1 MLEVNAYS
9 KTQIWLHWGI
19 ALLVVLQFL
28 LHEPIS
34 HAWPTVAAGE
44 SVAFHPVI
52 ALHVIGGLVL
62 LLLVLWRL
70 GLRIFR
76 GAPPALEKEPSHLRF
91 ASKVA
96 HTAFYFVLLA
106 MPLSGLVAW
115 FGRIEAAAV
124 AHNVMKVALVVLIVL
139 HVLAVLV
146 HQFVLRTDLFV
157 RMKRPAL

>member
-1 MLEVNAYS
+1 MAGVHSYS

-44 SVAFHPVI
+44 SIAFQPLIV
-52 ALHVIGGLVL
+52 LHVLGGSVL
-62 LLLVLWRL
+62 LVLVLWRL
-70 GLRIFR
+70 GLRVFR
-76 GAPPALEKEPSHLRF
+76 GAPPALEKEPGHLRL

-96 HTAFYFVLLA
+96 HSAFYFVLLA

-115 FGRIEAAAV
+115 FGRVEFAAV
-124 AHNVMKVALVVLIVL
+124 AHELLSAALIVLIVV

>member
-1 MLEVNAYS
+1 MTEVIAYS
-9 KTQIWLHWGI
+9 KTQVWLHWSI

-44 SVAFHPVI
+44 SVAFHPLI
-52 ALHVIGGLVL
+52 ALHVVGGAVL

-76 GAPPALEKEPSHLRF
+76 GAPPALEKEPPHLRF
-91 ASKVA
+91 ASRVA
-96 HTAFYFVLLA
+96 HSAFYFVLVA

-115 FGRIEAAAV
+115 FGGFGPAAV
-124 AHNVMKVALVVLIVL
+124 AHDFFRVALIVLIVL

>member
-1 MLEVNAYS
+1 MSEVNSYS
-9 KTQIWLHWGI
+9 KTQIWLHWSI
-19 ALLVVLQFL
+19 AVLVVVQFL

-34 HAWPTVAAGE
+34 HAWPTAAAGE
-44 SVAFHPVI
+44 SIVFHPLI
-52 ALHVIGGLVL
+52 ALHVVGGSVL
-62 LLLVLWRL
+62 LMLVLWRL
-70 GLRIFR
+70 GLRLFR
-76 GAPPALEKEPSHLRF
+76 GAPPSLEKEPAHLRF

-106 MPLSGLVAW
+106 MPFSGLVAW
-115 FGRIEAAAV
+115 FGGVQAAV
-124 AHNVMKVALVVLIVL
+124 AAHSILKVALIVLIVL